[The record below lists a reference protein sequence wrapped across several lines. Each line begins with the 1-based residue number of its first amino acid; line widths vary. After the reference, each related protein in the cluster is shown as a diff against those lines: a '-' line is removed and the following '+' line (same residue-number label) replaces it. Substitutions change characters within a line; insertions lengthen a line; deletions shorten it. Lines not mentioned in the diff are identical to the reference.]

1 MHNFKRDTSVG
12 PRHFIPRK
20 TISMLDRQASKTE
33 NGLSIAPAM
42 WPAMVITH
50 IRRQGVLDSRILL
63 ISCFAMILGVVASGV
78 AQALTRLIGFCT
90 NLFFFHRF
98 SLEFIDPGNAPNWG
112 PWVIAVPIIGG
123 LIVGVMAR
131 YGSKAIRGHG
141 IPEAMEQILTNESR
155 IPWRIV
161 FLKPLS
167 AAVAIGSGGPFG
179 AEGPIIATGGALG
192 SWLGQV
198 LKTTAIERKT
208 LLAAGAAA
216 GMTAT
221 FGSPISAVLLAI
233 ELLLFEFRPRSLI
246 PVALA
251 SVTASAV
258 RIAIV
263 GTAPAFSM
271 PVLAATSVSTIAF
284 YGAMGILI
292 GFAAVFV
299 TRAVYLVEDLFE
311 ELPIHW
317 MFWPALGGL
326 AVGVIGY
333 FFPKTLGVGYAN
345 IDAILSN
352 EFAPN
357 FLLIFCSM
365 KFLSWVISLG
375 SGTSGGTLAPLF
387 TIGGGLGTL
396 IGVVGQKLFPA
407 LNLDLK
413 AAALVGMAALFAGAS
428 RALLASVVFAFE
440 TTSQQLGLLPL
451 LAGCTVSYVI
461 SSYWMKNTIMTEKI
475 ARRGVNVP
483 HEYAP
488 DFLDTIMAQ
497 KLCKRPLVTVSA
509 NESVQAVIQ
518 KVQSGQAGFSHQGF
532 PVIDEAGLLIGVITR
547 RDFLEAKTIEGRL
560 VKDIL
565 RRQPIYAF
573 HDQSLREIAD
583 LMTAE
588 EIGRVVVVTRGGP
601 MKPLG
606 IVTRSDLLSAH
617 SARLKEMRRSEAK
630 RG

>member
-1 MHNFKRDTSVG
+1 MMTPPKNTKLND
-12 PRHFIPRK
+12 RH
-20 TISMLDRQASKTE
+20 SSHTE
-33 NGLSIAPAM
+33 NGLPIAPSL
-42 WPAMVITH
+42 WPAMVMTH
-50 IRRQGVLDSRILL
+50 IRKQGVLDTRILV
-63 ISCFAMILGVVASGV
+63 ISCFAMVLGVVASFI
-78 AQALTRLIGFCT
+78 AQTLTRLIGFCT

-98 SLEFIDPGNAPNWG
+98 SLQFIDPGTAPNWG
-112 PWVIAVPIIGG
+112 PWVIAVPVIGG

-161 FLKPLS
+161 FLKPIS
-167 AAVAIGSGGPFG
+167 AAIAIGSGGPFG

-251 SVTASAV
+251 SVTASAM
-258 RIAIV
+258 RIIFV
-263 GTAPAFSM
+263 GTTPAFTM
-271 PVLAATSVSTIAF
+271 PALQATSGSTVAF

-326 AVGVIGY
+326 AVGIIGY
-333 FFPKTLGVGYAN
+333 FYPKTLGVGYAN

-352 EFAPN
+352 EFTTQ
-357 FLLIFCSM
+357 FILVFCSM

-396 IGVVGQKLFPA
+396 IGALGQKLFPA
-407 LNLDLK
+407 LDLDLK

-483 HEYAP
+483 HEYSP
-488 DFLDTIMAQ
+488 DFLDSIMAE
-497 KLCKRPLVTVSA
+497 KYCKRLLITVSA
-509 NESVQAVIQ
+509 KAPVQNLIA
-518 KVQSGQAGFSHQGF
+518 KVQSGESDFSHQGF
-532 PVIDEAGLLIGVITR
+532 PVVDDAGLLVGVITR
-547 RDFLEAKTIEGRL
+547 RDLLKSKIPEGSKVQDLLQR
-560 VKDIL
+560 K
-565 RRQPIYAF
+565 PIF
-573 HDQSLREIAD
+573 IFPDQSLRQAAD
-583 LMTAE
+583 LMTSE
-588 EIGRVVVVTRGGP
+588 EVGRVIVVTRG
-601 MKPLG
+601 MLSKPIG
-606 IVTRSDLLSAH
+606 IITRSDLLGAH
-617 SARLKEMRRSEAK
+617 SARLKEMKLSDK
-630 RG
+630 RTTH

>member
-1 MHNFKRDTSVG
+1 MID
-12 PRHFIPRK
+12 RH
-20 TISMLDRQASKTE
+20 SSKTE

-50 IRRQGVLDSRILL
+50 IRRQGALDSRILI
-63 ISCFAMILGVVASGV
+63 ISCVAMVLGVIASGI
-78 AQALTRLIGFCT
+78 AQTLTRLIGFCT

-98 SLEFIDPGNAPNWG
+98 SLEFIDPGKAPNWG
-112 PWVIAVPIIGG
+112 PWVIAVPVIGG
-123 LIVGVMAR
+123 LIVGLMAR

-167 AAVAIGSGGPFG
+167 AAIAIGSGGPFG

-192 SWLGQV
+192 SWLGQI
-198 LKTTAIERKT
+198 LKTTGIERKT

-221 FGSPISAVLLAI
+221 FGSPISAVLLAV

-258 RIAIV
+258 RIVFV
-263 GTAPAFSM
+263 GIAPAFAM
-271 PVLAATSVSTIAF
+271 PALQTTSGSTIAF
-284 YGAMGILI
+284 YGAMGVLI

-299 TRAVYLVEDLFE
+299 TRAVYLVEDVFE
-311 ELPIHW
+311 MLPIHW

-333 FFPKTLGVGYAN
+333 FYPRTLGVGYAN
-345 IDAILSN
+345 IDSILSN
-352 EFAPN
+352 EFAPQ
-357 FLLIFCSM
+357 FILVFCSM

-396 IGVVGQKLFPA
+396 IGVVGQRLFPA

-488 DFLDTIMAQ
+488 DFLDSILAM
-497 KLCKRPLVTVSA
+497 KLCERPLVTVSA
-509 NESVQAVIQ
+509 NDSIQSLIQ
-518 KVQSGQAGFSHQGF
+518 KVQAREPGFSHQGF
-532 PVIDEAGLLIGVITR
+532 PVVDEAGLLMGVITR
-547 RDFLEAKTIEGRL
+547 RNFLEAKNTEGGTI
-560 VKDIL
+560 KDLL
-565 RRQPIYAF
+565 RRKPIYVF
-573 HDQSLREIAD
+573 HDQSLREAAD
-583 LMTAE
+583 LMTGE
-588 EIGRVVVVTRGGP
+588 EVGRVVVVARGGS
-601 MKPLG
+601 MKPIG
-606 IVTRSDLLSAH
+606 IVTRSDLLAAH
-617 SARLKEMRRSEAK
+617 SARLKEMRRSEV
-630 RG
+630 RVPS